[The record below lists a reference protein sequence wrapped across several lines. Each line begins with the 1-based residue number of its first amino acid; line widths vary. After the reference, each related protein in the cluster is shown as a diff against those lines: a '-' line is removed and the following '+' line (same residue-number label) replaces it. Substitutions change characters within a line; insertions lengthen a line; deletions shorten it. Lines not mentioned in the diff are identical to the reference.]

1 MQDVDQ
7 RIEDLGI
14 SLSAERGPAGNYMTA
29 VRSGNLVYLSG
40 KAPLAV
46 DGKVPKGRL
55 GGEFSTSDGYQL
67 ARSACI
73 DLLATL
79 KNSIG
84 SLNNVVRVVELH
96 GSLCTV
102 ANFEDHAQ
110 VLDGASDLLTQI
122 FGAAGLHVRSVIGVY
137 SLRNGVPLT
146 VKATI
151 EVKSDSPS
159 LSQSHNSLT
168 T

>member
-1 MQDVDQ
+1 MSADQ

-14 SLSAERGPAGNYMTA
+14 VLSVGSAPAGNYTTA
-29 VRSGNLVYLSG
+29 VKSGNLVFLSG
-40 KAPLAV
+40 KAPLSA

-55 GGEFSTSDGYQL
+55 GAEFSTGDGYQL

-79 KNSIG
+79 KSFIG
-84 SLNNVVRVVELH
+84 SLDNVVQIVELH

-102 ANFEDHAQ
+102 SGFDDHAQ
-110 VLDGASDLLTQI
+110 VLDGASDLLVQI
-122 FGAAGLHVRSVIGVY
+122 FGPAGLHARSVIGVY

-151 EVKSDSPS
+151 EVKGKSTNAYPS
-159 LSQSHNSLT
+159 Q
-168 T
+168 

>member
-1 MQDVDQ
+1 MLNVDQ

-14 SLSAERGPAGNYMTA
+14 VLSAGAGPAGNYTTA
-29 VRSGNLVYLSG
+29 VRTGNLVFLSG
-40 KAPLAV
+40 KAPPAI

-55 GGEFSTSDGYQL
+55 GGEYSTSDGYQL

-79 KNSIG
+79 KSYIG

-102 ANFEDHAQ
+102 ADFEDHAQ
-110 VLDGASDLLTQI
+110 VLDGASDLLAQI
-122 FGAAGLHVRSVIGVY
+122 FGPAGLHARSVIAVY
-137 SLRNGVPLT
+137 SLRSGVPLT

-151 EVKSDSPS
+151 EVKSDSS
-159 LSQSHNSLT
+159 NSSPGHD
-168 T
+168 